1 MDWSKQMIDVDA
13 AIVLIQRN
21 FPQIAIRTAVPITKG
36 WDSFVLEVNGELI
49 FRFPMRDDV
58 IPYLQNELCLL
69 PLLEQA
75 LSTPIPHFDFRGQ
88 GDSSYPYMFVGY
100 RKLVGV
106 ALEDKRITQEQL
118 AALAPTLA
126 TFLSELH
133 SFPVARAVLV
143 GVQEHT
149 PEQWRERY
157 LERYMDLQKRV
168 FPLLDADLGTKSER
182 LWEDFLD
189 DRASFAFQPALIHC
203 DLACEHILCD
213 PERGT
218 LTGVID
224 WGDVTIGDLAMDFV
238 GLHDGRGRE
247 FTGLVLAGYRGIV
260 DAAFWR
266 RMDFY
271 LCYGPFSELLYG
283 AYSGNERFIAKGR
296 EGLRTLFREE

>member
-1 MDWSKQMIDVDA
+1 MIDVDA
-13 AIVLIQRN
+13 SIALIQRN
-21 FPQIAIRTAVPITKG
+21 FPQIAMRTAVPITRG

-58 IPYLQNELCLL
+58 IPYLQNELRLL

-75 LSTPIPHFDFRGQ
+75 LSTPIPHFDYIGH
-88 GDSSYPYMFVGY
+88 GDANYPYMFVGY
-100 RKLVGV
+100 RKLGGV
-106 ALEDKRITQEQL
+106 ALEDESITSEQL
-118 AALAPTLA
+118 VALTPALA

-133 SFPVARAVLV
+133 SFPVEQAIQA

-149 PEQWRERY
+149 PGQWRERY
-157 LERYMDLQKRV
+157 QGRYEDLQRRV
-168 FPLLDADLGTKSER
+168 FPLLDEELRMKSAW

-189 DRASFAFQPALIHC
+189 DRALFVFQPVLIHC

-213 PERGT
+213 LEHGR

-224 WGDVTIGDLAMDFV
+224 WGDATIGDPTMDFV
-238 GLHDGRGRE
+238 GLHDWRGRE
-247 FTGLVLAGYRGIV
+247 FTERVLANYQGVV
-260 DAAFWR
+260 DGAFWR

-283 AYSGNERFIAKGR
+283 AYSGSEKFVVKGM
-296 EGLRTLFREE
+296 EGLRAMFRV